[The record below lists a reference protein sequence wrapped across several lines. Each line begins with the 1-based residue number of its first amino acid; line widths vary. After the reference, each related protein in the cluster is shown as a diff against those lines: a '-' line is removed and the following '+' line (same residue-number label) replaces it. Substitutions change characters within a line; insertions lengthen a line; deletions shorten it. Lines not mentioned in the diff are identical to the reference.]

1 MKPRASSG
9 KGNARPA
16 SQAEVKPA
24 PPPPAPSP
32 GETAREPSPDLIRR
46 RAFEI
51 FQARADGPGDPVSD
65 WMQAERELR
74 AEPESGASTAAARTA
89 ADPESGQRPRGDA
102 KHRAGQ

>member
-1 MKPRASSG
+1 MKPRARSG

-24 PPPPAPSP
+24 PPPLPPNESAP
-32 GETAREPSPDLIRR
+32 ELSPDLIRR

-51 FQARADGPGDPVSD
+51 FQARGDGPGDPVAD

-74 AEPESGASTAAARTA
+74 AEPESGASAEAARP
-89 ADPESGQRPRGDA
+89 ADPEIKLRARGDA
-102 KHRAGQ
+102 ILHGDE